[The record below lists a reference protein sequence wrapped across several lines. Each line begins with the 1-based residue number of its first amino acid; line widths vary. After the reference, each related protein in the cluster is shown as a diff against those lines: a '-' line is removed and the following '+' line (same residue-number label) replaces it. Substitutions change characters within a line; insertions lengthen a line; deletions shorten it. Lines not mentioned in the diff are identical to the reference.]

1 VFVRLSGELYYV
13 VQQWREVERNGE
25 KWREVERSGEKWREV
40 ERSGEKWRYE
50 TAECSTTG
58 KTLKP

>member
-25 KWREVERSGEKWREV
+25 KWREVERSGEKWR
-40 ERSGEKWRYE
+40 YE